1 MRSSVWSGGGEGGGD
16 RGRGKSQCKPQPS
29 LLSDPAPW
37 ASVRRREKQRSALC
51 PLPFALAPWSFSLFH
66 LCISWVHVQ
75 SWRTSHEAATV
86 TQLWWPLQAGGHSL
100 AFSSSPTRQGVG
112 TPSFSKRWSFLNCS
126 KVTPLKSIAKLGV
139 FSPWGHKESDTTE
152 PLSVHAV

>member
-1 MRSSVWSGGGEGGGD
+1 MTGEEGRANANRSLPSSVIPHHEQPPAGERNREVPSVLSHLLWLLGLFLFSTCVFLEFTSKAGELAMRLPQLLNSGD
-16 RGRGKSQCKPQPS
+16 RCRP
-29 LLSDPAPW
+29 
-37 ASVRRREKQRSALC
+37 
-51 PLPFALAPWSFSLFH
+51 
-66 LCISWVHVQ
+66 
-75 SWRTSHEAATV
+75 
-86 TQLWWPLQAGGHSL
+86 GGHSL

-126 KVTPLKSIAKLGV
+126 KVTPLKSIAKLVV